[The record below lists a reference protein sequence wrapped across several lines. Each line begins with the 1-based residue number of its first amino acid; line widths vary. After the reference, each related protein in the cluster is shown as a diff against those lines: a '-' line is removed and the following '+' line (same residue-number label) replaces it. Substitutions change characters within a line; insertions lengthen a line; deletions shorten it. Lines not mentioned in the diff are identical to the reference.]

1 MLRKSKFSHVVAI
14 SLSCSVFDL
23 APALA
28 GDYGSQGYDAGYVV
42 PQTSYPAVIARYCD
56 GYGGGQWPYGCGS
69 AGRPVPAPT
78 VAVVAVPP
86 APRRGLPPIVTKY

>member
-1 MLRKSKFSHVVAI
+1 MLRKSKFWNVVAI
-14 SLSCSVFDL
+14 SLSCSLFDI

-28 GDYGSQGYDAGYVV
+28 GDYDAKYVV
-42 PQTSYPAVIARYCD
+42 PQTSYPAVIAQYCD

-69 AGRPVPAPT
+69 VARPVPAPT

-86 APRRGLPPIVTKY
+86 APRRDPPPIVTKY